1 MTLRDQRT
9 NREPGRG
16 EAGMSSRF
24 AALIAV
30 VGALLLMPLTTGAAW
45 AQKRVALVIG
55 NGAYQSVAKL
65 PNPIK
70 DATAIA
76 EMFKKAGF
84 EWVKVRQDLGNLE
97 FKRALREFMD
107 AAADA
112 DVAVV
117 YYAGHGIQVRDM
129 NYMIPVDAKLAT
141 EIDAEDEAVSLD
153 RIVMALE
160 PAKRLRLVI
169 LDACRDNPFARSMKR
184 RVAMRAVTGGLAK
197 MEPTLGETLIAYA
210 AKAGSTAEDGDSENS
225 PFAAALVKHLAVPGL
240 DIRLALGQVRD
251 EVLKRTGNRQEPFVY
266 GSLGGEAIALVPA
279 PAQPKVEA
287 LNDVKGDYALVERI
301 GTKKAWEVF
310 LSSHKEG
317 LYADLARAQLAKLT
331 EAESQPAARAERATQ
346 VASVEPTTPP
356 KPSEQPS
363 EERRVWDRIRDS
375 GDRAKLREFIA
386 KYPTSPLA
394 ETAKNRLDSL
404 DRAAQERED
413 KARAE
418 RETTQRRDEE
428 AKRLK
433 AEEAARKL
441 AERDAAQ
448 RREEEEKRL
457 KAEEAA
463 RKLAERDAAKH
474 REEEEKRLKTEE
486 AARKLAEREAAQ
498 RREDEAKR
506 LKADE
511 AARKLAEREAAKQR
525 EDEEKR
531 LKAEEA
537 ARKLAEREA
546 AKQREDEARRTK
558 AAEADRTQQNDA
570 CSRDDEKVA
579 LLKPSLG
586 QGWAREDLKR
596 LERQTT
602 CDRVRSEVVA
612 LLAQPTTDIAKQSAT
627 PQQAPPQQ
635 APAPQQPA
643 ANTPD
648 LIASAQSELR
658 RLGCFAGQDDGKL
671 GGATTEAIKR
681 YLSQKG
687 RASNDVKVTES
698 LIADLKDQT
707 ARACPLTC
715 SRNEHVEGDVCVA
728 NIKPEK
734 QEPKATARQHDED
747 AKATREQARREQAKR
762 EQAKRER
769 EEARREELR
778 REERRREAAGPRRER
793 EAARPKPERAA
804 ARPAPAPQPAARSQ
818 AAAPAPRQGG
828 GVGGIVGV
836 GF

>member
-225 PFAAALVKHLAVPGL
+225 PFAAALIKHLAVPGL
-240 DIRLALGQVRD
+240 DIRLAFGRVRD
-251 EVLKRTGNRQEPFVY
+251 DVLKRTGNRQEPFVY

-310 LSSHKEG
+310 LSSHKDG

-331 EAESQPAARAERATQ
+331 EAESQPAARPERATQ
-346 VASVEPTTPP
+346 LASVEPTPP

-418 RETTQRRDEE
+418 REAAQRRDEE

-441 AERDAAQ
+441 AERDAAE

-463 RKLAERDAAKH
+463 RKLAERDAAKQ
-474 REEEEKRLKTEE
+474 REDEAKRLKTDE

-498 RREDEAKR
+498 RREEEEKR

-511 AARKLAEREAAKQR
+511 AARKLAEREAAQR
-525 EDEEKR
+525 
-531 LKAEEA
+531 
-537 ARKLAEREA
+537 
-546 AKQREDEARRTK
+546 REDEARRTK

-586 QGWAREDLKR
+586 LGWAREDLKR

-612 LLAQPTTDIAKQSAT
+612 LLAQPATDIAKQSAT

-728 NIKPEK
+728 NTKPEK

-778 REERRREAAGPRRER
+778 REERRREAARTIRAR
-793 EAARPKPERAA
+793 EAVRRQPASAA
-804 ARPAPAPQPAARSQ
+804 TPTAPASAPTARS
-818 AAAPAPRQGG
+818 P
-828 GVGGIVGV
+828 
-836 GF
+836 

>member
-1 MTLRDQRT
+1 
-9 NREPGRG
+9 
-16 EAGMSSRF
+16 MSSRF

-30 VGALLLMPLTTGAAW
+30 VGALLLMPLTTSAAW
-45 AQKRVALVIG
+45 AQKRVALIIG

-84 EWVKVRQDLGNLE
+84 EWVKIRQDLGNLE

-107 AAADA
+107 AATDA

-225 PFAAALVKHLAVPGL
+225 PFAAALLKNLTVPGL
-240 DIRLALGQVRD
+240 DIRLAFGRVRD
-251 EVLKRTGNRQEPFVY
+251 DVLKRTGNRQEPFVY

-448 RREEEEKRL
+448 RRDEEEKRL

-463 RKLAERDAAKH
+463 RKLAEREAAKQ
-474 REEEEKRLKTEE
+474 REDEAKRLKTDE

-498 RREDEAKR
+498 RRDE
-506 LKADE
+506 
-511 AARKLAEREAAKQR
+511 
-525 EDEEKR
+525 EEKR

-627 PQQAPPQQ
+627 PQQAAPQQAPPRQ

-698 LIADLKDQT
+698 LIADLKEQT

-728 NIKPEK
+728 NTKPEK

-778 REERRREAAGPRRER
+778 REERRREAARPKPVR

-818 AAAPAPRQGG
+818 AAAPAAAPRHPGG
-828 GVGGIVGV
+828 GGIVGV

>member
-1 MTLRDQRT
+1 
-9 NREPGRG
+9 
-16 EAGMSSRF
+16 MSSRF

-30 VGALLLMPLTTGAAW
+30 VGALLLMPLTTSAAW
-45 AQKRVALVIG
+45 AQKRVALIIG

-84 EWVKVRQDLGNLE
+84 EWVKIRQDLGNLE

-107 AAADA
+107 AATDA

-225 PFAAALVKHLAVPGL
+225 PFAAALLKNLTVPGL
-240 DIRLALGQVRD
+240 DIRLAFGRVRD
-251 EVLKRTGNRQEPFVY
+251 DVLKRTGNRQEPFVY

-346 VASVEPTTPP
+346 LASVEPTTPP

-448 RREEEEKRL
+448 RRDEEEKRL

-463 RKLAERDAAKH
+463 RKLAEREAAKQ
-474 REEEEKRLKTEE
+474 REDEAKRLKTDE

-498 RREDEAKR
+498 RRDE
-506 LKADE
+506 
-511 AARKLAEREAAKQR
+511 
-525 EDEEKR
+525 EEKR

-612 LLAQPTTDIAKQSAT
+612 LLAQPTTDIAKPSAT
-627 PQQAPPQQ
+627 PQQAAPQQAPPQQ

-698 LIADLKDQT
+698 LIADLKEQT

-728 NIKPEK
+728 NTKPEK

-778 REERRREAAGPRRER
+778 REERRREAARPKPVR

-818 AAAPAPRQGG
+818 AAAPAPAPRHG

>member
-1 MTLRDQRT
+1 MVLHDQRT

-16 EAGMSSRF
+16 KAGMSSRF

-184 RVAMRAVTGGLAK
+184 RVAMRAITGGLAK

-210 AKAGSTAEDGDSENS
+210 AKAGSTAEDGDGENS
-225 PFAAALVKHLAVPGL
+225 PFAAALIKHLAVPGL
-240 DIRLALGQVRD
+240 DIRLAFGRVRD
-251 EVLKRTGNRQEPFVY
+251 DVLKRTGNRQEPFVY

-317 LYADLARAQLAKLT
+317 LYADLVRAQLAKLT
-331 EAESQPAARAERATQ
+331 EAESQPAAPAERATQ
-346 VASVEPTTPP
+346 LASVEPTTPP

-413 KARAE
+413 KARAD
-418 RETTQRRDEE
+418 REVAQRRDEE

-463 RKLAERDAAKH
+463 RKLAEREAAK
-474 REEEEKRLKTEE
+474 
-486 AARKLAEREAAQ
+486 Q
-498 RREDEAKR
+498 REDEAR
-506 LKADE
+506 RTKADE
-511 AARKLAEREAAKQR
+511 AARKLAEREAAQR
-525 EDEEKR
+525 
-531 LKAEEA
+531 
-537 ARKLAEREA
+537 
-546 AKQREDEARRTK
+546 REDEARRTK

-586 QGWAREDLKR
+586 LGWAREDLKR

-612 LLAQPTTDIAKQSAT
+612 LLAQPATDIAKQSAT

-728 NIKPEK
+728 NTKPEK

-778 REERRREAAGPRRER
+778 REERRREP
-793 EAARPKPERAA
+793 
-804 ARPAPAPQPAARSQ
+804 
-818 AAAPAPRQGG
+818 
-828 GVGGIVGV
+828 
-836 GF
+836 

>member
-1 MTLRDQRT
+1 MVLHDQRT

-16 EAGMSSRF
+16 KAGMSSRF

-184 RVAMRAVTGGLAK
+184 RVAMRAITGGLAK

-210 AKAGSTAEDGDSENS
+210 AKAGSTAEDGDGENS
-225 PFAAALVKHLAVPGL
+225 PFAAALIKHLAVPGL
-240 DIRLALGQVRD
+240 DIRLAFGRVRD
-251 EVLKRTGNRQEPFVY
+251 DVLKRTGNRQEPFVY

-310 LSSHKEG
+310 LSSHKDG

-331 EAESQPAARAERATQ
+331 EAESQPAARPERATQ
-346 VASVEPTTPP
+346 LASVEPAPP

-386 KYPTSPLA
+386 KYPSSPLA

-413 KARAE
+413 KARAD
-418 RETTQRRDEE
+418 REVAQRREEE

-441 AERDAAQ
+441 AERDAAKQREDEAKRLKTDEAARKLAEREAAQ

-457 KAEEAA
+457 KA
-463 RKLAERDAAKH
+463 
-474 REEEEKRLKTEE
+474 EE

-511 AARKLAEREAAKQR
+511 AARKLAEREAAQR
-525 EDEEKR
+525 
-531 LKAEEA
+531 
-537 ARKLAEREA
+537 
-546 AKQREDEARRTK
+546 REDEARRTK

-586 QGWAREDLKR
+586 LGWAREDLKR

-747 AKATREQARREQAKR
+747 AKATREQARREQDKR

-778 REERRREAAGPRRER
+778 REERRREAARPRRER
-793 EAARPKPERAA
+793 EVARPKPERAA